1 MREAYRVFDKERTG
15 YIEAAELKMIFAALP
30 QKLSD
35 REIDEMLRA
44 ADEDGEKEIV
54 GGLADT
60 PLPVS
65 KTQHPG
71 VKFKRSHFPRLTYP
85 MLCISHK
92 SFSRLY

>member
-30 QKLSD
+30 QKLSE

-65 KTQHPG
+65 KILKHNIL
-71 VKFKRSHFPRLTYP
+71 V
-85 MLCISHK
+85 
-92 SFSRLY
+92 

>member
-44 ADEDGEKEIV
+44 ADEDGKM
-54 GGLADT
+54 ADT

-65 KTQHPG
+65 KILKLIPD
-71 VKFKRSHFPRLTYP
+71 
-85 MLCISHK
+85 MLV
-92 SFSRLY
+92 